1 MSLNMPQSPKPTA
14 YDPYL
19 ANANP
24 QMYAAINAGNPA
36 PEDVVVVNNIQKML
50 AIDLELKHNTD
61 LNKAKDRYAKL
72 DPAVQQGLQFL
83 NPGADYLEPKKN
95 FLGIFKEELVDTFKS
110 PFRAVMNVAEQAIN
124 LGQINYKMNRNA
136 YSAGANAPGGEM
148 DKLKAQF
155 EYFLKAKNWS
165 DAWDGHNQWD
175 SKVDEELKGK
185 HGDALSFLVKAQI
198 DGKKPG
204 DVIREWGGDNI
215 AGIMGAIYAMA
226 DYNSYLAYKAA
237 GQEKDHPMS
246 EDAKAYLKAKED
258 YYQHQRSFGR
268 DITNWANRNHPPKD
282 GGIWGNFLI
291 PMLLSAPTLGGG
303 GVYASKDGKRWL
315 VENPNPFSKTAYV
328 DPSGPLDAAW
338 SIATDPLT
346 WITGGSSKA
355 LTQSERL
362 AENFIAAGK
371 AGVATEVRVAD
382 LFANPSFYQ
391 AHDKMVASL
400 NGLREARLAKSP
412 EAGALYTAF
421 AINFPKYDNPLIID
435 HLLTTKVLD
444 DAGREVN
451 VTDMDTLQ
459 RFFERGEN
467 VNLIVS
473 GRVNNIGYYREN
485 HVMLERSVRLGT
497 DRVRAAWEKAF
508 NGIDSTAPNGVAT
521 ESSIAERAASIE
533 RVFGEKRLPGVL
545 DDPEVDATVK
555 ELTRHGKNLARGYA
569 RVMAIHPE
577 NVQIF
582 TNNDMVLKSLPA
594 FRDFARVITGD
605 KLIANMIAERFLSVD
620 PAERVDMLYTMFKI
634 YTDKIGLSATP
645 EGLKRQKTFLDGVF
659 GDGFGMGPLDE
670 IVTPAHLMKDDVLQ
684 IPNGP
689 SQMLHTTEGISM
701 PRFEELHQELYETMG
716 RGPLK
721 FIRAFSYEKSATITG
736 QLWTLAQLFP
746 KLGIRGAVD
755 EATVA
760 FFTAAPR
767 AIFDFTSGKGRA
779 VSNVTAAYSASEKS
793 IGMIKA
799 MLLGKR
805 NPARYVSARERELMQ
820 ADVRVDRSYTRSDG
834 TVVNRY
840 EYVSADEYFGAP
852 YEERLANKVIARFG
866 GKLTD
871 EEQAWLRTHLLN
883 NSHSMESLAQSSVGA
898 TFGNTM
904 VRGSMAEE
912 LYGKNA
918 FARFLDE
925 RALSQTGE
933 FRTIAMR
940 DLSESSI
947 TEAHYDSFWRYFGK
961 NAWSHGRNREVVDF
975 GSLFFKNGALRTFED
990 GEAYVDDVMYGIGFT
1005 KKSMSSKPVEL
1016 PDGYN
1021 FVKVEPNT
1029 GHGSYPGVDVVK
1041 DGKVIA
1047 TLTWDPT
1054 SDIVEGV
1061 FVATKERNRGIAKAL
1076 WAEAKK
1082 ANPALRHS
1090 EYRTPQGDMFAHSTG
1105 DFVPELK
1112 TMGDWTN
1119 AQYEAALE
1127 RAKIRPDSWMVED
1140 ARAVKA
1146 FVDRFSQT
1154 AQLRL
1159 LGKTDAEIAEGI
1171 IRKGRD
1177 ELYTIFHGSPD
1188 AFNENLYNMIKF
1200 KMDEAIEKMSKSS
1213 KKSVTDPVA
1222 RAKWEADLMSPS
1234 YHIRKTP
1241 FAEFEDVTRDFRFKG
1256 ETLKTELDFK
1266 ELGVAVEGQFA
1277 KFGRMAWEMMDRQ
1290 INDLYRADAFAVKL
1304 LEQRAK
1310 MKPDELQYVED
1321 LVKQGT
1327 TRSDAMLQA
1336 DVFFD
1341 NRATSNAVDELMK
1354 YADNPAVRT
1363 QIAWNMRVV
1372 GRFNRANEDYY
1383 RRMYRYL
1390 KDHPDKVIYRAGHL
1404 NQAMDASGAFYEDD
1418 DGNQYILI
1426 PNDGVFWRTIAPAFA
1441 AIMNPL
1447 TTVTEVGKG
1456 LISLAKGEQEK
1467 AIAHF
1472 EFFKQPQ
1479 WNQYTGKISML
1490 NPSYSDS
1497 AGVVSLQGPTMAAS
1511 VLGMRQLF
1519 NAVGQEKIGEELDNL
1534 LLGPVSDN
1542 TTWVRALLPSSITNQ
1557 WAILDP
1563 QHRSGVYA
1571 TSIMQAASFMQAHN
1585 LTRLNPE
1592 DYGNKEKL
1600 EQYYNRLGL
1609 TAHNVVAA
1617 KAGFNSWSGMPL
1629 GTTQPGISPEL
1640 RRAGVVS
1647 FTQEFSDIL
1656 RAVYEVNAEYGY
1668 QNADPIG
1675 VAVSAF
1681 VGSYPDRLIYT
1692 VSRDSKAAK
1701 TFINYTKE
1709 TKNWALDSKKMTTR
1723 YGDVAFVFAPQVGKY
1738 DPAVARFMQASGLIP
1753 DANNPFIDV
1762 EGAQTSPLYR
1772 YLKDVAAVRAR
1783 AEYFDLD
1790 RNLAKDLADPDN
1802 MLRNDPVYR
1811 QTMLDQTNAKKQQLL
1826 AGNPVLKYVL
1836 GTSEFATRE
1845 LLRDRFDSLN
1855 QLVSDPDF
1863 ISKNPKGDKGKLPE
1877 GARGVIQ
1884 LMTKQVNSMMV
1895 VLEDKDI
1902 RSSYEGQLAV
1912 EKVYEDGI
1920 KTLKKLSVGQP
1931 TASEAYQSVIFPFLQ
1946 DVYRIPTAGI
1956 TK

>member
-1 MSLNMPQSPKPTA
+1 MANQAFQPQTPNA

-36 PEDVVVVNNIQKML
+36 PEDLTVVNNIQKML
-50 AIDLELKHNTD
+50 AIDLELKHNPS
-61 LNKAKDRYAKL
+61 LNKAKDRYSNL
-72 DPAVQQGLQFL
+72 DPAIQQGLKFL
-83 NPGADYLEPKKN
+83 NPDADYLEPKKN
-95 FLGIFKEELVDTFKS
+95 FLGLFKEEMVNTFKS
-110 PFRAVMNVAEQAIN
+110 PFRTVMNVAEQAIN
-124 LGQINYKMNRNA
+124 LGQINYRMNRNA
-136 YSAGANAPGGEM
+136 YSVGANAPGSEM
-148 DKLKAQF
+148 DKLKAEF
-155 EYFLKAKNWS
+155 EYITKAKNWS
-165 DAWDGHNQWD
+165 DSWDGHNQWD
-175 SKVDEELKGK
+175 SKVDEDLKSK

-237 GQEKDHPMS
+237 GKEKDHPMS
-246 EDAKAYLKAKED
+246 DDAKAYLKAKED

-282 GGIWGNFLI
+282 GGIWGNLLI

-303 GVYASKDGKRWL
+303 GVYATKDGKKWM
-315 VENPNPFSKTAYV
+315 VENPNPFSKNPYV

-338 SIATDPLT
+338 SITTDPLT
-346 WITGGSSKA
+346 WLTGGSSKA
-355 LTQSERL
+355 LTQSEKL
-362 AENFIAAGK
+362 AEQFINAGK
-371 AGVATEVRVAD
+371 AGIANEVRVAD
-382 LFANPSFYQ
+382 LFANPSFYS

-400 NGLREARLAKSP
+400 NGLREARLNKSP

-421 AINFPKYDNPLIID
+421 AINFPKYDNPIIID

-451 VTDMDTLQ
+451 VTDMNTLQ

-467 VNLIVS
+467 VNWIVS
-473 GRVNNIGYYREN
+473 GRVNNVGYYREN
-485 HVMLERSVRLGT
+485 HVMLERDVRLGT
-497 DRVRAAWEKAF
+497 DKVRAAWEKTF

-521 ESSIAERAASIE
+521 EATIAERAASIE
-533 RVFGEKRLPGVL
+533 KTFGEKRVPGVL
-545 DDPEVDATVK
+545 GDPEVEATVK
-555 ELTRHGKNLARGYA
+555 ELTKHGKNLTRGYS

-605 KLIANMIAERFLSVD
+605 KLVANMIAERFLGVD
-620 PAERVDMLYTMFKI
+620 PAERMDMLYTMFKI

-645 EGLKRQKTFLDGVF
+645 EGLKRQKAFLDGVF

-701 PRFEELHQELYETMG
+701 PRFEQLHQDLYETMG

-736 QLWTLAQLFP
+736 QIWTLAQLFP
-746 KLGIRGAVD
+746 KLGIRGAAD

-760 FFTAAPR
+760 FFTATPK
-767 AIFDFTSGKGRA
+767 AIFEFTSGKGRA
-779 VSNVTAAYSASEKS
+779 VSNVTAAYAATEKN
-793 IGMIKA
+793 IGMVKA

-805 NPARYVSARERELMQ
+805 NPAKYVSAREREIMQ
-820 ADVRVDRSYTRSDG
+820 ADVKIDRSYTRSDG
-834 TVVNRY
+834 TVVNKY

-866 GKLTD
+866 GKLSD
-871 EEQAWLRTHLLN
+871 EEQAYLRTHLLN
-883 NSHSMESLAQSSVGA
+883 NSHAMESLAQSSVGA

-904 VRGSMAEE
+904 VRGSMAQE
-912 LYGKNA
+912 LYGKNE

-925 RALSQTGE
+925 KALSQTGE
-933 FRTIAMR
+933 FRTIAMK

-947 TEAHYDSFWRYFGK
+947 TEAHYDAFWRYFGK
-961 NAWSHGRNREVVDF
+961 NTWSHGKNREVVDF
-975 GSLFFKNGALRTFED
+975 GNLFIKHNALRTLED
-990 GEAYVDDVMYGIGFT
+990 GEAYVDDVMRGVGFE
-1005 KKSMSSKPVEL
+1005 KDEL
-1016 PDGYN
+1016 G
-1021 FVKVEPNT
+1021 KW
-1029 GHGSYPGVDVVK
+1029 VVGK
-1041 DGKVIA
+1041 DG
-1047 TLTWDPT
+1047 
-1054 SDIVEGV
+1054 
-1061 FVATKERNRGIAKAL
+1061 
-1076 WAEAKK
+1076 
-1082 ANPALRHS
+1082 
-1090 EYRTPQGDMFAHSTG
+1090 
-1105 DFVPELK
+1105 
-1112 TMGDWTN
+1112 
-1119 AQYEAALE
+1119 
-1127 RAKIRPDSWMVED
+1127 DS
-1140 ARAVKA
+1140 ARATDA
-1146 FVDRFSQT
+1146 FVTRFSQT

-1159 LGKTDAEIAEGI
+1159 LGKTDAEIAEGL

-1177 ELYTIFHGSPD
+1177 ELYTIFHGSPE
-1188 AFNENLYNMIKF
+1188 AFNENLYNMVKF
-1200 KMDEAIEKMSKSS
+1200 KMDEGFEKIMKSS
-1213 KKSVTDPVA
+1213 KKTITDPKA
-1222 RAKWEADLMSPS
+1222 RAKWEADNMSPS
-1234 YHIRKTP
+1234 YHVRKTP

-1304 LEQRAK
+1304 LEQRSK
-1310 MKPDELQYVED
+1310 MKPDQLQYVED

-1336 DVFFD
+1336 DIFFD
-1341 NRATSNAVDELMK
+1341 NRATSNAIDELMK
-1354 YADNPAVRT
+1354 YADNPNVRT
-1363 QIAWNMRVV
+1363 QVAWNMRVV

-1404 NQAMDASGAFYEDD
+1404 NQAMDASGAFYKDD
-1418 DGNQYILI
+1418 QGNQYILI

-1447 TTVTEVGKG
+1447 TTVTEIGKG
-1456 LISLAKGEQEK
+1456 LISLSKGEQE
-1467 AIAHF
+1467 AALAHF

-1519 NAVGQEKIGEELDNL
+1519 NAMGQEKVGEELDNL
-1534 LLGPVSDN
+1534 LLGPISDN
-1542 TTWVRALLPSSITNQ
+1542 TTWLRALIPSSITNQ
-1557 WAILDP
+1557 WALLDP
-1563 QHRSGVYA
+1563 EHRDGIYA

-1585 LTRLNPE
+1585 ETRLNPE

-1600 EQYYNRLGL
+1600 EAYYNRLGL
-1609 TAHNVVAA
+1609 AAHNVVAA
-1617 KAGFNSWSGMPL
+1617 KAGFNTWSGMPV
-1629 GTTQPGISPEL
+1629 GTTQPGINPLIRE
-1640 RRAGVVS
+1640 AGIVS

-1709 TKNWALDSKKMTTR
+1709 TKNWALDSKKMTGR
-1723 YGDVAFVFAPQVGKY
+1723 YGDVAFVFAPKVGKY

-1753 DANNPFIDV
+1753 DSNNPFIDI

-1772 YLKDVAAVRAR
+1772 YIKDVAAVRDR
-1783 AEYFDLD
+1783 SKYYDLD
-1790 RNLAKDLADPDN
+1790 RNLAKDLADPNN

-1811 QTMLDQTNAKKQQLL
+1811 QGMLDQTNAKKQELL

-1845 LLRDRFDSLN
+1845 LLRDRFNSLH
-1855 QLVSDPDF
+1855 QLVNDPDF

-1884 LMTKQVNSMMV
+1884 LMTKQVNTMMY
-1895 VLEDKDI
+1895 VLEDKDL
-1902 RSSYEGQLAV
+1902 RSQYEGQLTL

-1920 KTLKKLSVGQP
+1920 NTLKKLSVGQP
-1931 TASEAYQSVIFPFLQ
+1931 AASEAYQSVIFPFLQ

-1956 TK
+1956 TR

>member
-1 MSLNMPQSPKPTA
+1 MTPPQQ

-24 QMYAAINAGNPA
+24 QMYAAISAGNPA
-36 PEDVVVVNNIQKML
+36 PEDVNVVNNIQRML
-50 AIDLELKHNTD
+50 AIDLELKHDSN
-61 LNKAKDRYAKL
+61 LNKAKDRFSKL
-72 DPAVQQGLQFL
+72 DPAIKQGLQFL
-83 NPGADYLEPKKN
+83 NPEADYQEPKKN
-95 FLGIFKEELVDTFKS
+95 FLGVFKDELVNTFKS
-110 PFRAVMNVAEQAIN
+110 PFRTVMNVAEQAIN
-124 LGQINYKMNRNA
+124 LGQIQYRMQRNA
-136 YSAGANAPGGEM
+136 YSAGANAPGTET

-155 EYFLKAKNWS
+155 EYLTKAKNWS
-165 DAWDGHNQWD
+165 DSWDGHNQWD

-226 DYNSYLAYKAA
+226 DYNSYLSYKAA
-237 GQEKDHPMS
+237 GKEKDHPMS

-258 YYQHQRSFGR
+258 YFQHQRSFGR
-268 DITNWANRNHPPKD
+268 DITDWANRNHPPKD
-282 GGIWGNFLI
+282 GGIMSSLLV
-291 PMLLSAPTLGGG
+291 PMLLSLPTLGAG
-303 GVYASKDGKRWL
+303 GVGSNKAGTRWL
-315 VENPNPFSKTAYV
+315 VENPNPFSKTKYV

-338 SIATDPLT
+338 SITTDPLT

-355 LTQSERL
+355 LTQSGRL
-362 AENFIAAGK
+362 AEKFIAAGK
-371 AGVATEVRVAD
+371 AGVANEVRVAD
-382 LFANPSFYQ
+382 LFAVPEFYS
-391 AHDKMVASL
+391 AHEKMVASL
-400 NGLREARLAKSP
+400 NDLREARLAKSP
-412 EAGALYTAF
+412 EAGAIYTKF
-421 AINFPKYDNPLIID
+421 AIDFPKYDNPIIID
-435 HLLTTKVLD
+435 HLLETKVLD
-444 DAGREVN
+444 EASREVN
-451 VTDMDTLQ
+451 VTDMNTLQ

-467 VNLIVS
+467 VNWIVS
-473 GRVNNIGYYREN
+473 GRVHNVGYYREN
-485 HVMLERSVRLGT
+485 HVMLEREVRLGT
-497 DRVRAAWEKAF
+497 DRVRAAWEKTF

-521 ESSIAERAASIE
+521 EASIAERAASIE
-533 RVFGEKRLPGVL
+533 KVFGEKRLPGVL
-545 DDPEVDATVK
+545 GDPEVEATVK
-555 ELTRHGKNLARGYA
+555 ELTRHGKNLTRGYA
-569 RVMAIHPE
+569 KAMAIHPE

-582 TNNDMVLKSLPA
+582 TNSDMVLKSLPA
-594 FRDFARVITGD
+594 FRDFARVLTGD
-605 KLIANMIAERFLSVD
+605 KLVANMIAERFLAID
-620 PAERVDMLYTMFKI
+620 PAERMNMLYTMFKI

-659 GDGFGMGPLDE
+659 GDGFGLGPLDE

-689 SQMLHTTEGISM
+689 SQILHTTEGISM
-701 PRFEELHQELYETMG
+701 PRFEQLHQELYETMG

-736 QLWTLAQLFP
+736 QIWTLAQLFP

-755 EATVA
+755 EATIA

-779 VSNVTAAYSASEKS
+779 VSNITAAYTASEKS
-793 IGMIKA
+793 IGMVKA

-805 NPARYVSARERELMQ
+805 NPAKYVSAREREAMQ
-820 ADVRVDRSYTRSDG
+820 ADVRIDRSYTRKDG

-866 GKLTD
+866 GKLSD
-871 EEQAWLRTHLLN
+871 QEQAWLRTHLLN

-904 VRGSMAEE
+904 VRGSMAQE
-912 LYGKNA
+912 LYGKND
-918 FARFLDE
+918 FAKFLDE
-925 RALSQTGE
+925 KALTQTGE
-933 FRTIAMR
+933 FRTIAMK

-961 NAWSHGRNREVVDF
+961 NTWSHGRGRNVVDF
-975 GSLFFKNGALRTFED
+975 GGLFIKHNAMRTIED
-990 GEAYVDDVMYGIGFT
+990 GEAYVDDVMHGLGF
-1005 KKSMSSKPVEL
+1005 
-1016 PDGYN
+1016 D
-1021 FVKVEPNT
+1021 
-1029 GHGSYPGVDVVK
+1029 K
-1041 DGKVIA
+1041 DGLGK
-1047 TLTWDPT
+1047 
-1054 SDIVEGV
+1054 
-1061 FVATKERNRGIAKAL
+1061 
-1076 WAEAKK
+1076 WAVGKDK
-1082 ANPALRHS
+1082 
-1090 EYRTPQGDMFAHSTG
+1090 
-1105 DFVPELK
+1105 
-1112 TMGDWTN
+1112 
-1119 AQYEAALE
+1119 
-1127 RAKIRPDSWMVED
+1127 DS
-1140 ARAVKA
+1140 ARAADA
-1146 FVDRFSQT
+1146 FVTRFSQT
-1154 AQLRL
+1154 EQLRL

-1177 ELYTIFHGSPD
+1177 ELYTIFHGSAD

-1200 KMDEAIEKMSKSS
+1200 KLDEGFAKMMKGS
-1213 KKSVTDPVA
+1213 KKLSNDPAA
-1222 RAKWEADLMSPS
+1222 RAKWEADLMSPA
-1234 YHIRKTP
+1234 YHVRKTP

-1266 ELGVAVEGQFA
+1266 ELGIAAESQYK
-1277 KFGRMAWEMMDRQ
+1277 KFGRIAWEMMDRQ

-1304 LEQRAK
+1304 LEQRGK
-1310 MKPDELQYVED
+1310 MAADELQYVDD
-1321 LVKQGT
+1321 LIKQGVP
-1327 TRSDAMLQA
+1327 RSDAMLQA
-1336 DVFFD
+1336 DIFFD

-1354 YADNPAVRT
+1354 YADNPNVRS

-1390 KDHPDKVIYRAGHL
+1390 KDNPEKVIYRAGHL
-1404 NQAMDASGAFYEDD
+1404 NQAMDASGAFYKDD
-1418 DGNQYILI
+1418 QGNQYILL

-1447 TTVTEVGKG
+1447 TTVTEIGKG
-1456 LISLAKGEQEK
+1456 LISAAKGEREA

-1511 VLGMRQLF
+1511 VLGMRSLF
-1519 NAVGQEKIGEELDNL
+1519 NAMGQEKIGEELDNL
-1534 LLGPVSDN
+1534 LLGPISDN
-1542 TTWVRALLPSSITNQ
+1542 TTWVRALIPSSLTNE
-1557 WAILDP
+1557 WSILFP
-1563 QHRSGVYA
+1563 EHREGIYA
-1571 TSIMQAASFMQAHN
+1571 TSIMQAASFMQAHDE
-1585 LTRLNPE
+1585 TRLNPE

-1600 EQYYNRLGL
+1600 ETYYNRLGL
-1609 TAHNVVAA
+1609 AAHNVIAA
-1617 KAGFNSWSGMPL
+1617 KAGFNTWSGIPL

-1647 FTQEFSDIL
+1647 FSQEFSDIL

-1675 VAVSAF
+1675 IAVSAF

-1709 TKNWALDSKKMTTR
+1709 TKNWALDSKKMTGR

-1738 DPAVARFMQASGLIP
+1738 DPAVARFMQASGLVP
-1753 DANNPFIDV
+1753 DSNNPFIDI

-1772 YLKDVAAVRAR
+1772 YIKDVAAVRDR
-1783 AEYFDLD
+1783 AKYYDLD
-1790 RNLAKDLADPDN
+1790 RNLAKDFADPNN

-1811 QTMLDQTNAKKQQLL
+1811 QGMLDQTNAKKQELL

-1845 LLRDRFDSLN
+1845 LLRDRFNSLH
-1855 QLVSDPDF
+1855 QLVNDPAF

-1895 VLEDKDI
+1895 VLDDKDI
-1902 RSSYEGQLAV
+1902 RSSYEGQLAI
-1912 EKVYEDGI
+1912 ERVYEDGI
-1920 KTLKKLSVGQP
+1920 NTLRKLSVGQP
-1931 TASEAYQSVIFPFLQ
+1931 TASEAYQSVIFPYLQ
-1946 DVYRIPTAGI
+1946 DVYRIQTAGI

>member
-1 MSLNMPQSPKPTA
+1 MSLNMPQSPKPNL

-36 PEDVVVVNNIQKML
+36 PEDITVVNNIQKML
-50 AIDLELKHNTD
+50 ALDLELKHNTD
-61 LNKAKDRYAKL
+61 LNKAKDRYASL
-72 DPAVQQGLQFL
+72 DPSVQQGLQFL
-83 NPGADYLEPKKN
+83 NPEADYLKPKKD

-110 PFRAVMNVAEQAIN
+110 PFRAVMNVAQQAIN
-124 LGQINYKMNRNA
+124 LGQIQYKMQRNA
-136 YSAGANAPGGEM
+136 IAVAENAPGGDR
-148 DKLKAQF
+148 DKFKAVF
-155 EYFLKAKNWS
+155 EYVTKAKNWS
-165 DAWDGHNQWD
+165 DSWDGHNQWD

-215 AGIMGAIYAMA
+215 AGIMDAIYAMA

-237 GQEKDHPMS
+237 GKEKDNPMS
-246 EDAKAYLKAKED
+246 EGAKAYLKAKED
-258 YYQHQRSFGR
+258 YYQRQRSFGR

-282 GGIWGNFLI
+282 SGIMSSLVV
-291 PMLLSAPTLGGG
+291 PMLLSLPTLGAG
-303 GVYASKDGKRWL
+303 GVGSNKEGTKWL
-315 VENPNPFSKTAYV
+315 VENPNPFSKTKYV

-338 SIATDPLT
+338 SITTDPLT

-362 AENFIAAGK
+362 AEQFIAAGK
-371 AGVATEVRVAD
+371 AGIATEIRVAD
-382 LFANPSFYQ
+382 LFANPSFYS
-391 AHDKMVASL
+391 AHDQMVASL

-485 HVMLERSVRLGT
+485 HVMLERNVRLGT
-497 DRVRAAWEKAF
+497 DKVRAAWEKVF
-508 NGIDSTAPNGVAT
+508 NGIDSTAPNGVAS
-521 ESSIAERAASIE
+521 EASIAERAASIE
-533 RVFGEKRLPGVL
+533 KVFGEKRLPGVL
-545 DDPEVDATVK
+545 GDPEVEATVK
-555 ELTRHGKNLARGYA
+555 ELTRHGKNLTRGYA

-620 PAERVDMLYTMFKI
+620 PAERMDMLYTMFKI

-670 IVTPAHLMKDDVLQ
+670 IITPAHLMKDDVIQ
-684 IPNGP
+684 IPAGP
-689 SQMLHTTEGISM
+689 SQILHTTEGISM
-701 PRFEELHQELYETMG
+701 PRFEQLHQELYETMG

-793 IGMIKA
+793 LGMIKA

-834 TVVNRY
+834 TVVDRY

-904 VRGSMAEE
+904 VRGSMAQE
-912 LYGKNA
+912 LYGKNE

-961 NAWSHGRNREVVDF
+961 NTWSHGKNREVVDF
-975 GSLFFKNGALRTFED
+975 GNLFIRHNALRTFQD
-990 GEAYVDDVMYGIGFT
+990 GEAYVDDVMRGVGFE
-1005 KKSMSSKPVEL
+1005 KDEL
-1016 PDGYN
+1016 G
-1021 FVKVEPNT
+1021 KW
-1029 GHGSYPGVDVVK
+1029 VVGK
-1041 DGKVIA
+1041 DGESKRA
-1047 TLTWDPT
+1047 TD
-1054 SDIVEGV
+1054 
-1061 FVATKERNRGIAKAL
+1061 
-1076 WAEAKK
+1076 
-1082 ANPALRHS
+1082 
-1090 EYRTPQGDMFAHSTG
+1090 
-1105 DFVPELK
+1105 
-1112 TMGDWTN
+1112 
-1119 AQYEAALE
+1119 
-1127 RAKIRPDSWMVED
+1127 
-1140 ARAVKA
+1140 A
-1146 FVDRFSQT
+1146 FVTRFSQT

-1159 LGKTDAEIAEGI
+1159 LGKTDAEIAEGLV
-1171 IRKGRD
+1171 RKGRD
-1177 ELYTIFHGSPD
+1177 ELYTIFHGSPE

-1200 KMDEAIEKMSKSS
+1200 KMDEGFEKIIKAS
-1213 KKSVTDPVA
+1213 KKSISDPKA
-1222 RAKWEADLMSPS
+1222 RAKWEADNMSPS
-1234 YHIRKTP
+1234 YHVRKTP

-1266 ELGVAVEGQFA
+1266 ELGVAVESQFA

-1310 MKPDELQYVED
+1310 MKADELQYVED

-1336 DVFFD
+1336 DIFFD

-1354 YADNPAVRT
+1354 YADNPAVRS

-1447 TTVTEVGKG
+1447 TTVTEIGKG

-1534 LLGPVSDN
+1534 LLGPISDN

-1557 WAILDP
+1557 WAILNP
-1563 QHRSGVYA
+1563 EQRSGVYA

-1585 LTRLNPE
+1585 ETRLNPE

-1609 TAHNVVAA
+1609 AAHNVVAA

-1629 GTTQPGISPEL
+1629 GTTQPGINPLL
-1640 RRAGVVS
+1640 REAGVVS
-1647 FTQEFSDIL
+1647 FSQEFSDIL

-1692 VSRDSKAAK
+1692 VSRDSKSAK

-1709 TKNWALDSKKMTTR
+1709 TKNWALDSKKMTSR
-1723 YGDVAFVFAPQVGKY
+1723 YGDVAFVFAPKVGKY

-1753 DANNPFIDV
+1753 DANNPFVDV

-1772 YLKDVAAVRAR
+1772 YLKDVAAVRDR
-1783 AEYFDLD
+1783 AKYFDLD
-1790 RNLAKDLADPDN
+1790 RNLAKDLADPNN

-1811 QTMLDQTNAKKQQLL
+1811 QGMLDQTNAKKQELL

-1845 LLRDRFDSLN
+1845 LLRDRFNSLH
-1855 QLVSDPDF
+1855 QLVNDPTF
-1863 ISKNPKGDKGKLPE
+1863 ISKDPKGDKGKLPE

-1884 LMTKQVNSMMV
+1884 LMTKQVNSMML
-1895 VLEDKDI
+1895 VLEDKNI

-1920 KTLKKLSVGQP
+1920 NTLKKLSVGQP

>member
-1 MSLNMPQSPKPTA
+1 MSLNMPQPSTPNA

-24 QMYAAINAGNPA
+24 QMYAAISAGNPA
-36 PEDVVVVNNIQKML
+36 PEDVTVVNNIQKML
-50 AIDLELKHNTD
+50 AIDLELKHNPS
-61 LNKAKDRYAKL
+61 LRKARDKYSKL
-72 DPAVQQGLQFL
+72 DPKIQQGLQFL
-83 NPGADYLEPKKN
+83 NPEADYQKQMSLLSIPKEA
-95 FLGIFKEELVDTFKS
+95 FIETFKS
-110 PFRAVMNVAEQAIN
+110 PFRTVMNIAQQAIN
-124 LGQINYKMNRNA
+124 LGQIQYKMQRNA
-136 YSAGANAPGGEM
+136 IAVADNAPGGEM
-148 DKLKAQF
+148 DKLKAVF
-155 EYFLKAKNWS
+155 EYVTKAKNWS
-165 DAWDGHNQWD
+165 DSWDGHNQWD

-215 AGIMGAIYAMA
+215 PAIMGAIYAMA
-226 DYNSYLAYKAA
+226 DYNAYLQYKAA
-237 GQEKDHPMS
+237 GKEKEYPMS

-258 YYQHQRSFGR
+258 YYQNQRSFGR

-291 PMLLSAPTLGGG
+291 PMLLAAPTLGAG
-303 GVYASKDGKRWL
+303 GVYASKDGKRWM
-315 VENPNPFSKTAYV
+315 VENPNPFSKNAYV

-338 SIATDPLT
+338 SITTDPLT
-346 WITGGSSKA
+346 WLTGGSSKG
-355 LTQSERL
+355 LTQSAKL
-362 AENFIAAGK
+362 AEQFIAAGK
-371 AGVATEVRVAD
+371 AGVANEVRVAD
-382 LFANPSFYQ
+382 LFAVPEFYS

-421 AINFPKYDNPLIID
+421 AINFPKYDNPIIID

-451 VTDMDTLQ
+451 VTDMNTLQ

-467 VNLIVS
+467 VNWIVS
-473 GRVNNIGYYREN
+473 GRTHNVGYYREN
-485 HVMLERSVRLGT
+485 HVMLERDVRLGT
-497 DRVRAAWEKAF
+497 DKVRAAWEKTF

-521 ESSIAERAASIE
+521 EATIAERAASIE
-533 RVFGEKRLPGVL
+533 KAFGEKRLPGVL
-545 DDPEVDATVK
+545 GDPEVEATVK
-555 ELTRHGKNLARGYA
+555 ELTKFGKNLTRGYA

-605 KLIANMIAERFLSVD
+605 KLIANMIAERFLAVD
-620 PAERVDMLYTMFKI
+620 PAERVDMLYSMFKI

-670 IVTPAHLMKDDVLQ
+670 IVTPAHLAKDDVLQ

-689 SQMLHTTEGISM
+689 SQILHTTEGISM
-701 PRFEELHQELYETMG
+701 PRFEDLHQALYETMG

-767 AIFDFTSGKGRA
+767 AIFYFASGKGRA

-793 IGMIKA
+793 IGMVKA

-820 ADVRVDRSYTRSDG
+820 ADVRIDRSYTRSDG
-834 TVVNRY
+834 TVVDRY

-871 EEQAWLRTHLLN
+871 EEQAWLKTHLLN

-912 LYGKNA
+912 LYGKND

-925 RALSQTGE
+925 KALSQTGE
-933 FRTIAMR
+933 FRTIAMK

-961 NAWSHGRNREVVDF
+961 NTWSHGKNREVIDF
-975 GSLFFKNGALRTFED
+975 GSLFIRNNALRTLED
-990 GEAYVDDVMYGIGFT
+990 GEAYVDDVMRGIGFE
-1005 KKSMSSKPVEL
+1005 KDEAGKW
-1016 PDGYN
+1016 
-1021 FVKVEPNT
+1021 
-1029 GHGSYPGVDVVK
+1029 VVGK
-1041 DGKVIA
+1041 DGESKRA
-1047 TLTWDPT
+1047 TD
-1054 SDIVEGV
+1054 
-1061 FVATKERNRGIAKAL
+1061 
-1076 WAEAKK
+1076 
-1082 ANPALRHS
+1082 
-1090 EYRTPQGDMFAHSTG
+1090 
-1105 DFVPELK
+1105 
-1112 TMGDWTN
+1112 
-1119 AQYEAALE
+1119 
-1127 RAKIRPDSWMVED
+1127 
-1140 ARAVKA
+1140 A
-1146 FVDRFSQT
+1146 FVTRFSQT

-1159 LGKTDAEIAEGI
+1159 IGKTDAEIAEGLV
-1171 IRKGRD
+1171 RKGRD
-1177 ELYTIFHGSPD
+1177 ELYTIFHGSPE

-1200 KMDEAIEKMSKSS
+1200 KMDEGFEKIIKAS
-1213 KKSVTDPVA
+1213 KKSISDPKA
-1222 RAKWEADLMSPS
+1222 RAKWEADNMSPS
-1234 YHIRKTP
+1234 YHVRKTP

-1266 ELGVAVEGQFA
+1266 ELGVKTESQYA

-1304 LEQRAK
+1304 LEQRSK
-1310 MKPDELQYVED
+1310 MKADQLQYVED

-1336 DVFFD
+1336 DIFFD

-1354 YADNPAVRT
+1354 YADNPNVRT

-1390 KDHPDKVIYRAGHL
+1390 KDNPDKVIYRAGHL

-1418 DGNQYILI
+1418 DGNQYILL

-1456 LISLAKGEQEK
+1456 LISLSKGEKEK

-1534 LLGPVSDN
+1534 LLGPISDN

-1563 QHRSGVYA
+1563 QHRSGIYA

-1585 LTRLNPE
+1585 ETRLNPE

-1629 GTTQPGISPEL
+1629 GTTQPGVNPLL
-1640 RRAGVVS
+1640 RQAGVVS

-1709 TKNWALDSKKMTTR
+1709 TKNWALNSKKMTTR
-1723 YGDVAFVFAPQVGKY
+1723 YGDVAFVFAPKIGKY

-1753 DANNPFIDV
+1753 DANNPFVDI

-1772 YLKDVAAVRAR
+1772 YLKDVAAVRDR
-1783 AEYFDLD
+1783 AKYFDLD
-1790 RNLAKDLADPDN
+1790 RNLAKDFADPNN

-1811 QTMLDQTNAKKQQLL
+1811 QGMLDQTNAKKQELL

-1845 LLRDRFDSLN
+1845 LLRDRFNSLH
-1855 QLVSDPDF
+1855 QLVNDPAF
-1863 ISKNPKGDKGKLPE
+1863 ISKDPKGDKGKLPE

-1920 KTLKKLSVGQP
+1920 NTLKKLSVGQP
-1931 TASEAYQSVIFPFLQ
+1931 TASEAYQSVIFPYLQ
-1946 DVYRIPTAGI
+1946 DVYRIQTAGI

>member
-1 MSLNMPQSPKPTA
+1 MTPPQN

-36 PEDVVVVNNIQKML
+36 PEDVNVVNNIQKML

-61 LNKAKDRYAKL
+61 LNKAKDRYSKL
-72 DPAVQQGLQFL
+72 DPAVQQGLKFL
-83 NPGADYLEPKKN
+83 NPEADYLEPKKN
-95 FLGIFKEELVDTFKS
+95 FIGLFKEEMVNTFKS

-124 LGQINYKMNRNA
+124 LGQINYKMQRNA
-136 YSAGANAPGGEM
+136 YSAGVYAADKNGEIAG
-148 DKLKAQF
+148 LKAQF
-155 EYFLKAKNWS
+155 EYLTKAKNWS
-165 DAWDGHNQWD
+165 DSWDGHNQWD
-175 SKVDEELKGK
+175 ERVDTELKGK
-185 HGDALSFLVKAQI
+185 HGDALSFLVKSQI

-237 GQEKDHPMS
+237 GKEKDHPMS

-268 DITNWANRNHPPKD
+268 DITDWANRNHPPKD
-282 GGIWGNFLI
+282 GGIWGNFLV
-291 PMLLSAPTLGGG
+291 PMLLAAPTLGGG
-303 GVYASKDGKRWL
+303 GVYASKDGKRWM

-328 DPSGPLDAAW
+328 DPSGPLDGAW
-338 SIATDPLT
+338 SITTDPLT
-346 WITGGSSKA
+346 WLTGGSSKA

-362 AENFIAAGK
+362 AEKFVAAGK
-371 AGVATEVRVAD
+371 AGIANDVRVAD
-382 LFANPSFYQ
+382 LFAVPEFYS
-391 AHDKMVASL
+391 AHEKMVGQL
-400 NGLREARLAKSP
+400 NLLRDARAAKSP
-412 EAGALYTAF
+412 EAGAIKTAF
-421 AINFPKYDNPLIID
+421 EMQFPKYDNPLIID
-435 HLLTTKVLD
+435 HLLNTKVLNG
-444 DAGREVN
+444 AEESVN

-459 RFFERGEN
+459 RFFNRGEY
-467 VNLIVS
+467 VNAIVS

-485 HVMLERSVRLGT
+485 HVMLERNVRLGT
-497 DRVRAAWEKAF
+497 DKVRAAFEKVF

-521 ESSIAERAASIE
+521 EATIAERAASIE
-533 RVFGEKRLPGVL
+533 KAFGEKRLPGVL
-545 DDPEVDATVK
+545 GDPEVAATVK
-555 ELTRHGKNLARGYA
+555 ELTKHGKNLTRAYA
-569 RVMAIHPE
+569 KAMAIHPE

-594 FRDFARVITGD
+594 LRDFARVIVGD
-605 KLIANMIAERFLSVD
+605 KLVANMIAERFLAVD

-689 SQMLHTTEGISM
+689 SQILHTTEGISM
-701 PRFEELHQELYETMG
+701 PRFEQLHQDLYETMG

-721 FIRAFSYEKSATITG
+721 FVRAFSYEKSATITG

-760 FFTAAPR
+760 VFTAAPM
-767 AIFDFTSGKGRA
+767 AIYSFLSGKGRA
-779 VSNVTAAYSASEKS
+779 VSNTTAAFAGTEKN
-793 IGMIKA
+793 IGMVKA
-799 MLLGKR
+799 MLLGQR
-805 NPARYVSARERELMQ
+805 NPAKYVSAREREAMR
-820 ADVRVDRSYTRSDG
+820 ADVKVDRSYTRSDG
-834 TVVNRY
+834 TVVDRY

-852 YEERLANKVIARFG
+852 YDERLANKVIARFG
-866 GKLTD
+866 GKLD
-871 EEQAWLRTHLLN
+871 EQEKLWLKTHLLN
-883 NSHSMESLAQSSVGA
+883 NSHSMESLSQSAVGA
-898 TFGNTM
+898 SFGNTM
-904 VRGSMAEE
+904 VRGSMAQDI
-912 LYGKNA
+912 YGKNE
-918 FARFLDE
+918 FAKFLDE
-925 RALSQTGE
+925 KALTQTGE
-933 FRTIAMR
+933 FRTIAMK
-940 DLSESSI
+940 DLLESSI

-961 NAWSHGRNREVVDF
+961 NAWSHGKNREVIDF
-975 GSLFFKNGALRTFED
+975 GSLFVKHNAMRTLED
-990 GEAYVDDVMYGIGFT
+990 GEGYVDDVMRGIGFE
-1005 KKSMSSKPVEL
+1005 KNEAGKW
-1016 PDGYN
+1016 
-1021 FVKVEPNT
+1021 
-1029 GHGSYPGVDVVK
+1029 VV
-1041 DGKVIA
+1041 GKEGDSIRA
-1047 TLTWDPT
+1047 ADAFITRFGQT
-1054 SDIVEGV
+1054 S
-1061 FVATKERNRGIAKAL
+1061 
-1076 WAEAKK
+1076 
-1082 ANPALRHS
+1082 
-1090 EYRTPQGDMFAHSTG
+1090 
-1105 DFVPELK
+1105 
-1112 TMGDWTN
+1112 
-1119 AQYEAALE
+1119 
-1127 RAKIRPDSWMVED
+1127 
-1140 ARAVKA
+1140 
-1146 FVDRFSQT
+1146 
-1154 AQLRL
+1154 QLRL
-1159 LGKTDAEIAEGI
+1159 TGKADADIAEGI
-1171 IRKGRD
+1171 IRKQRD
-1177 ELYTIFHGSPD
+1177 ELYTLFHGDSE
-1188 AFNENLYNMIKF
+1188 AFNENLLNMIKF
-1200 KMDEAIEKMSKSS
+1200 KVDEGIAKVMGRSS
-1213 KKSVTDPVA
+1213 KISGNPKA
-1222 RAKWEADLMSPS
+1222 RAKWEADNMNPS

-1241 FAEFEDVTRDFRFKG
+1241 FAEFEDVTRGYRFKG

-1266 ELGVAVEGQFA
+1266 ELGIKAESQYA

-1304 LEQRAK
+1304 LEQRSK
-1310 MKPDELQYVED
+1310 MKADELQHVED
-1321 LVKQGT
+1321 LVAQGT

-1336 DVFFD
+1336 DILFD
-1341 NRATSNAVDELMK
+1341 NKATSNAVDELMK
-1354 YADNPAVRT
+1354 YADNPNVRS

-1390 KDHPDKVIYRAGHL
+1390 KDHPDKVIYRAGHM

-1418 DGNQYILI
+1418 QGNQYILI

-1447 TTVTEVGKG
+1447 TTVTEIGKG
-1456 LISLAKGEQEK
+1456 LVSLAKGEQEA

-1519 NAVGQEKIGEELDNL
+1519 NAVGQEKVGEELDNL
-1534 LLGPVSDN
+1534 LLGPISDN
-1542 TTWVRALLPSSITNQ
+1542 TTLLRALIPSSITNQ
-1557 WAILDP
+1557 WSILFP
-1563 QHRSGVYA
+1563 EHREGIYA

-1585 LTRLNPE
+1585 ETRLNPE

-1609 TAHNVVAA
+1609 TAHNVIAA
-1617 KAGFNSWSGMPL
+1617 KAGFNTWSGLPV
-1629 GTTQPGISPEL
+1629 GTTQPGINPLL
-1640 RRAGVVS
+1640 REAGIIS
-1647 FTQEFSDIL
+1647 FSQEFSDIL
-1656 RAVYEVNAEYGY
+1656 RAVYEVNSEYGY

-1675 VAVSAF
+1675 IAVSAF
-1681 VGSYPDRLIYT
+1681 TGSYPDRLIYT
-1692 VSRDSKAAK
+1692 VSRDSKAAQ
-1701 TFINYTKE
+1701 TYINYTKE

-1723 YGDVAFVFAPQVGKY
+1723 YGDVAFVFAPKVGKY

-1753 DANNPFIDV
+1753 DSNNPFIDI

-1790 RNLAKDLADPDN
+1790 RNLAKDLADPNN
-1802 MLRNDPVYR
+1802 MLRNEPVYR
-1811 QTMLDQTNAKKQQLL
+1811 QTMLDQTNDKKQQLL

-1836 GTSEFATRE
+1836 GTSEFKTRE
-1845 LLRDRFDSLN
+1845 LLRERFDSLH
-1855 QLVSDPDF
+1855 QLVNDPDF

-1884 LMTKQVNSMMV
+1884 LMTKQVNNMMV
-1895 VLEDKDI
+1895 VLDDKDI
-1902 RSSYEGQLAV
+1902 RSQYEGQLTV
-1912 EKVYEDGI
+1912 ERVYEDGI
-1920 KTLKKLSVGQP
+1920 KTLRKLSVGQP
-1931 TASEAYQSVIFPFLQ
+1931 AATEAYQSVIFPFLQ
-1946 DVYRIPTAGI
+1946 DVYRIQTAGI
-1956 TK
+1956 TR

>member
-1 MSLNMPQSPKPTA
+1 MSLNLPQPSTPNA

-24 QMYAAINAGNPA
+24 QMYAAMNAGNPA
-36 PEDVVVVNNIQKML
+36 PEDVTVINNIQKML
-50 AIDLELKHNTD
+50 AIDLELKHDNN
-61 LNKAKDRYAKL
+61 LNKAKDRYSRL
-72 DPAVQQGLQFL
+72 DPQVQQGLQFL
-83 NPGADYLEPKKN
+83 NPDADYLKPKKD
-95 FLGIFKEELVDTFKS
+95 FLGIFKEELVGTFKS

-124 LGQINYKMNRNA
+124 LGQIQYRMNRNA
-136 YSAGANAPGGEM
+136 YSVGANTAAVSGEVAG
-148 DKLKAQF
+148 LKAQF

-165 DAWDGHNQWD
+165 DSWDGHNQWD
-175 SKVDEELKGK
+175 SKVDEDLKAK

-237 GQEKDHPMS
+237 GKEKDNPMS

-282 GGIWGNFLI
+282 GGIWGNLLI
-291 PMLLSAPTLGGG
+291 PMLLAAPTLGAG
-303 GVYASKDGKRWL
+303 GVYASKDGKKWM
-315 VENPNPFSKTAYV
+315 VENPNPFSKNPYV

-338 SIATDPLT
+338 SITTDPLT
-346 WITGGSSKA
+346 WLTGGSTRA
-355 LTQSERL
+355 LTQSGKL
-362 AENFIAAGK
+362 AEQFIAAGK
-371 AGVATEVRVAD
+371 AGVANEVRVAD
-382 LFANPSFYQ
+382 LFSNPSFYS

-421 AINFPKYDNPLIID
+421 AINFPKYDNPIIID
-435 HLLTTKVLD
+435 HLLSTKVLD

-451 VTDMDTLQ
+451 VTDMTTLQ

-467 VNLIVS
+467 VNWIVS
-473 GRVNNIGYYREN
+473 GRTHNVGYYREN
-485 HVMLERSVRLGT
+485 HVMLERDVRLGT
-497 DRVRAAWEKAF
+497 DKVRAAWEKTF

-521 ESSIAERAASIE
+521 EATIAERAASIE
-533 RVFGEKRLPGVL
+533 KAFGEKRLPGVL
-545 DDPEVDATVK
+545 GDPEVEATVR
-555 ELTRHGKNLARGYA
+555 ELTKFGKNLTRGYA
-569 RVMAIHPE
+569 KVMAIHPE

-605 KLIANMIAERFLSVD
+605 KLIANMIAERFLAVD
-620 PAERVDMLYTMFKI
+620 PAERMDMLYSMFKI

-645 EGLKRQKTFLDGVF
+645 EGLTRQKTFLDGVF

-670 IVTPAHLMKDDVLQ
+670 IVTPAHLAKDDVLQ

-689 SQMLHTTEGISM
+689 SQILHTTEGISM
-701 PRFEELHQELYETMG
+701 PRFEDLHQALYETMG

-760 FFTAAPR
+760 VFVGAPM
-767 AIFDFTSGKGRA
+767 AIYSFLSGKGRA
-779 VSNVTAAYSASEKS
+779 VSNTTAAFAGSEKN
-793 IGMIKA
+793 IGMVKA
-799 MLLGKR
+799 MLLGQR
-805 NPARYVSARERELMQ
+805 NPAKYVSAREREAMR
-820 ADVRVDRSYTRSDG
+820 ADVKVDRSYTRSDG
-834 TVVNRY
+834 TVVDRY

-852 YEERLANKVIARFG
+852 YDERLANKVIARFG
-866 GKLTD
+866 GKLD
-871 EEQAWLRTHLLN
+871 EQEKLWLKTHLLN
-883 NSHSMESLAQSSVGA
+883 NSHSMESLSQSAVGA
-898 TFGNTM
+898 SFGNTM
-904 VRGSMAEE
+904 VRGSMAQDI
-912 LYGKNA
+912 YGKND
-918 FARFLDE
+918 FAKFLDE
-925 RALSQTGE
+925 KALTQTGE
-933 FRTIAMR
+933 FRTIAMK

-961 NAWSHGRNREVVDF
+961 NAWSHGKNREVIDF
-975 GSLFFKNGALRTFED
+975 GSLFVKHNAMRTLED
-990 GEAYVDDVMYGIGFT
+990 GEAYVDDVMRGIGFE
-1005 KKSMSSKPVEL
+1005 KNEVGKW
-1016 PDGYN
+1016 
-1021 FVKVEPNT
+1021 
-1029 GHGSYPGVDVVK
+1029 VV
-1041 DGKVIA
+1041 GK
-1047 TLTWDPT
+1047 
-1054 SDIVEGV
+1054 EGDSI
-1061 FVATKERNRGIAKAL
+1061 R
-1076 WAEAKK
+1076 
-1082 ANPALRHS
+1082 
-1090 EYRTPQGDMFAHSTG
+1090 
-1105 DFVPELK
+1105 
-1112 TMGDWTN
+1112 
-1119 AQYEAALE
+1119 AA
-1127 RAKIRPDSWMVED
+1127 D
-1140 ARAVKA
+1140 A
-1146 FVDRFSQT
+1146 FITRFGQT

-1159 LGKTDAEIAEGI
+1159 VGKTDADIAEGI
-1171 IRKGRD
+1171 IRKQRD
-1177 ELYTIFHGSPD
+1177 ELYTLFHGSPE
-1188 AFNENLYNMIKF
+1188 AFNENLLNMIKF
-1200 KMDEAIEKMSKSS
+1200 KVDEGVAKVMGRSS
-1213 KKSVTDPVA
+1213 KISGNPKA
-1222 RAKWEADLMSPS
+1222 RAKWEADNMNPS

-1241 FAEFEDVTRDFRFKG
+1241 FAEFEDVTRGFRFKG

-1266 ELGVAVEGQFA
+1266 ELGVKTESQYA

-1304 LEQRAK
+1304 LEQRRK
-1310 MKPDELQYVED
+1310 MKADELQYVED

-1327 TRSDAMLQA
+1327 TRTDAMLQA
-1336 DVFFD
+1336 DIFFD

-1354 YADNPAVRT
+1354 YADNPNVRT

-1390 KDHPDKVIYRAGHL
+1390 KDHPDKVIYRAGHM
-1404 NQAMDASGAFYEDD
+1404 NQAMDASGAFYQDD

-1447 TTVTEVGKG
+1447 TTATEIGKG
-1456 LISLAKGEQEK
+1456 LISAVKGEREK

-1479 WNQYTGKISML
+1479 WNQFTGKISML

-1497 AGVVSLQGPTMAAS
+1497 AGVVSLQGPTMAVG
-1511 VLGMRQLF
+1511 VLGMRQIF

-1534 LLGPVSDN
+1534 LLGPISDN

-1563 QHRSGVYA
+1563 EHRSGIYA

-1585 LTRLNPE
+1585 ETRLNPE

-1600 EQYYNRLGL
+1600 ETYYNRLGL
-1609 TAHNVVAA
+1609 TAHNVIAA
-1617 KAGFNSWSGMPL
+1617 KAGFNTWSGMPL

-1640 RRAGVVS
+1640 RKAGIVS

-1656 RAVYEVNAEYGY
+1656 RAVYEINAEYGY

-1692 VSRDSKAAK
+1692 VSRDSKAAR

-1709 TKNWALDSKKMTTR
+1709 TKNWALTSKKMTTR
-1723 YGDVAFVFAPQVGKY
+1723 YGDVAFVFAPKVGKY
-1738 DPAVARFMQASGLIP
+1738 DPAVARFMQASGLVP
-1753 DANNPFIDV
+1753 DANNPFIDI

-1772 YLKDVAAVRAR
+1772 YLKDVAAVRDR
-1783 AEYFDLD
+1783 AKYFDLD
-1790 RNLAKDLADPDN
+1790 RNLAKDFADPNN

-1811 QTMLDQTNAKKQQLL
+1811 QGMLDQTNAKKQELL

-1845 LLRDRFDSLN
+1845 LLRSRFDALH
-1855 QLVSDPDF
+1855 QLVNDPDF
-1863 ISKNPKGDKGKLPE
+1863 ISKDPKGDKGKLPE

-1895 VLEDKDI
+1895 VLDDRDI

-1946 DVYRIPTAGI
+1946 DVYRIQTAGI

>member
-1 MSLNMPQSPKPTA
+1 MSLNMPQSPKPNA

-36 PEDVVVVNNIQKML
+36 PEDITVVNNIQKML
-50 AIDLELKHNTD
+50 ALDLELKHNPS
-61 LNKAKDRYAKL
+61 LRKARDRYSKL
-72 DPAVQQGLQFL
+72 DPQIQQGLQFL
-83 NPGADYLEPKKN
+83 NPEADYQKQMSLLSIPKEA
-95 FLGIFKEELVDTFKS
+95 FVETFKS
-110 PFRAVMNVAEQAIN
+110 PFRTVMNIAQQAIN
-124 LGQINYKMNRNA
+124 LGQIQYKMQRNA
-136 YSAGANAPGGEM
+136 IAVADSAPGGER
-148 DKLKAQF
+148 DKAKAVF
-155 EYFLKAKNWS
+155 EYITKAKNWS
-165 DAWDGHNQWD
+165 DSWDGHNQWD

-237 GQEKDHPMS
+237 GKEKDHPMS

-258 YYQHQRSFGR
+258 YYQRQRSFGR
-268 DITNWANRNHPPKD
+268 DISNWANRNHPPKD
-282 GGIWGNFLI
+282 GGIMSSLVV
-291 PMLLSAPTLGGG
+291 PMLLALPTLGVGQVG
-303 GVYASKDGKRWL
+303 SNKAGTKWL
-315 VENPNPFSKTAYV
+315 VENPNPFSRNAYV

-338 SIATDPLT
+338 SITTDPLT
-346 WITGGSSKA
+346 WLTGGSSKG
-355 LTQSERL
+355 LTQSAKL
-362 AENFIAAGK
+362 AEQFIAAGK
-371 AGVATEVRVAD
+371 AGVANEVRVAD
-382 LFANPSFYQ
+382 LFAVPEFYS

-421 AINFPKYDNPLIID
+421 AINFPKYDNPIIID
-435 HLLTTKVLD
+435 HLLSTKVLD

-451 VTDMDTLQ
+451 VTDMNTLQ

-467 VNLIVS
+467 VNWIVS
-473 GRVNNIGYYREN
+473 GRVHNVGYYREN
-485 HVMLERSVRLGT
+485 HVMLERDVRLGT
-497 DRVRAAWEKAF
+497 DRVRAAWEKTF

-521 ESSIAERAASIE
+521 EATIAERAASIE
-533 RVFGEKRLPGVL
+533 KAFGEKRLPGVL
-545 DDPEVDATVK
+545 GDPEVEATVK
-555 ELTRHGKNLARGYA
+555 ELTKFGKNLTRGYA

-605 KLIANMIAERFLSVD
+605 KLIANMIAERFLAVD
-620 PAERVDMLYTMFKI
+620 PAERVDMLYSMFKI

-670 IVTPAHLMKDDVLQ
+670 IVTPAHLAKDDVLQ

-689 SQMLHTTEGISM
+689 SQILHTTEGISM
-701 PRFEELHQELYETMG
+701 PRFEDLHQALYETMG

-767 AIFDFTSGKGRA
+767 AIFYFASGKGRA

-793 IGMIKA
+793 IGMVKA

-834 TVVNRY
+834 TVVDRY

-912 LYGKNA
+912 LYGKND

-933 FRTIAMR
+933 FRTIAMK

-961 NAWSHGRNREVVDF
+961 NTWSHGKNREVIDF
-975 GSLFFKNGALRTFED
+975 GSLFIRNNALRTLED
-990 GEAYVDDVMYGIGFT
+990 GEAYVDDVMRGIGFE
-1005 KKSMSSKPVEL
+1005 KDEAGKW
-1016 PDGYN
+1016 
-1021 FVKVEPNT
+1021 
-1029 GHGSYPGVDVVK
+1029 VVGK
-1041 DGKVIA
+1041 DGESKRA
-1047 TLTWDPT
+1047 TD
-1054 SDIVEGV
+1054 
-1061 FVATKERNRGIAKAL
+1061 
-1076 WAEAKK
+1076 
-1082 ANPALRHS
+1082 
-1090 EYRTPQGDMFAHSTG
+1090 
-1105 DFVPELK
+1105 
-1112 TMGDWTN
+1112 
-1119 AQYEAALE
+1119 
-1127 RAKIRPDSWMVED
+1127 
-1140 ARAVKA
+1140 A
-1146 FVDRFSQT
+1146 FVTRFSQT
-1154 AQLRL
+1154 TQLRL
-1159 LGKTDAEIAEGI
+1159 IGKTDAEIAEGL

-1177 ELYTIFHGSPD
+1177 ELYTIFHGSPE

-1200 KMDEAIEKMSKSS
+1200 KMDEGFEKIIKAS
-1213 KKSVTDPVA
+1213 KKSISDPKA
-1222 RAKWEADLMSPS
+1222 RAKWEADNMSPS
-1234 YHIRKTP
+1234 YHVRKTP

-1304 LEQRAK
+1304 LEQRGK
-1310 MKPDELQYVED
+1310 MKADELQYVED
-1321 LVKQGT
+1321 LMKQGVP
-1327 TRSDAMLQA
+1327 RSDAMLQA
-1336 DVFFD
+1336 DIFFD

-1354 YADNPAVRT
+1354 YADNPNVRT

-1390 KDHPDKVIYRAGHL
+1390 KDNPDKVVYRAGHL

-1456 LISLAKGEQEK
+1456 LISLAKGEK
-1467 AIAHF
+1467 DAAIAHF

-1534 LLGPVSDN
+1534 LLGPISDN

-1563 QHRSGVYA
+1563 QHRSGIYA

-1585 LTRLNPE
+1585 ETRLNPE

-1600 EQYYNRLGL
+1600 EAYYNRLGL
-1609 TAHNVVAA
+1609 AAHNVVAA

-1629 GTTQPGISPEL
+1629 GTTQPGINPLL
-1640 RRAGVVS
+1640 RGAGVVS

-1675 VAVSAF
+1675 IAVSAF

-1723 YGDVAFVFAPQVGKY
+1723 YGDVAFVFAPKIGKY

-1753 DANNPFIDV
+1753 DANNPFIDI

-1790 RNLAKDLADPDN
+1790 RNLAKDFADPNN

-1811 QTMLDQTNAKKQQLL
+1811 QGMLDQTNAKKQALL

-1845 LLRDRFDSLN
+1845 LLRDRFNSLH
-1855 QLVSDPDF
+1855 QLVNDPAF
-1863 ISKNPKGDKGKLPE
+1863 ISKDPKGDKGKLPE

-1884 LMTKQVNSMMV
+1884 LMTKQVNNMMV

-1920 KTLKKLSVGQP
+1920 NTLRKLSVGQP

-1946 DVYRIPTAGI
+1946 DVYRIQTAGI

>member
-1 MSLNMPQSPKPTA
+1 MSLNMPQPSTPNA

-24 QMYAAINAGNPA
+24 QMYAAISAGNPA
-36 PEDVVVVNNIQKML
+36 PEDITVVNNIQKML
-50 AIDLELKHNTD
+50 ALDLELKHTSS
-61 LNKAKDRYAKL
+61 LRKARDRYSKL
-72 DPAVQQGLQFL
+72 DPQIQQGLQFL
-83 NPGADYLEPKKN
+83 NPEADYQKQMSLLSIPKEA
-95 FLGIFKEELVDTFKS
+95 FVETFKS
-110 PFRAVMNVAEQAIN
+110 PFRTVMNIAQQAIN
-124 LGQINYKMNRNA
+124 LGQIQYKMQRNA
-136 YSAGANAPGGEM
+136 ISVADNAPGGER
-148 DKLKAQF
+148 DKAKAVF
-155 EYFLKAKNWS
+155 EYVTTAKNWS
-165 DAWDGHNQWD
+165 DSWDGHNQWD

-237 GQEKDHPMS
+237 GKEKDHPMS

-258 YYQHQRSFGR
+258 YYQRQRSFGR
-268 DITNWANRNHPPKD
+268 DISNWANRNHPPKD
-282 GGIWGNFLI
+282 GGIMSSLVV
-291 PMLLSAPTLGGG
+291 PMLLALPTLGVGQVG
-303 GVYASKDGKRWL
+303 SNKAGTKWL
-315 VENPNPFSKTAYV
+315 VENPNPFSRNAYV

-338 SIATDPLT
+338 SITTDPLT
-346 WITGGSSKA
+346 WITGGSSKG
-355 LTQSERL
+355 LTQSAKL
-362 AENFIAAGK
+362 AEQFIAAGK
-371 AGVATEVRVAD
+371 AGVANEVRVAD
-382 LFANPSFYQ
+382 LFSNPSFYS

-421 AINFPKYDNPLIID
+421 AINFPKYDNPIIID
-435 HLLTTKVLD
+435 HLLSTKVLD

-451 VTDMDTLQ
+451 VTDMNTLQ

-467 VNLIVS
+467 VNWIVS
-473 GRVNNIGYYREN
+473 GRVHNVGYYREN
-485 HVMLERSVRLGT
+485 HVMLERDVRLGT
-497 DRVRAAWEKAF
+497 DRVRAAWEKTF

-521 ESSIAERAASIE
+521 EATIAERAASIE
-533 RVFGEKRLPGVL
+533 KAFGEKRLPGVL
-545 DDPEVDATVK
+545 GDPEVEATVK
-555 ELTRHGKNLARGYA
+555 ELTKFGKNLTRGYA

-582 TNNDMVLKSLPA
+582 TNNDMVLKSIPA

-605 KLIANMIAERFLSVD
+605 KLIANMIAERFLAVD
-620 PAERVDMLYTMFKI
+620 PAERMDMLYSMFKI

-670 IVTPAHLMKDDVLQ
+670 IVTPAHLAKDDVLQ

-701 PRFEELHQELYETMG
+701 PRFEDLHQALYETMG

-767 AIFDFTSGKGRA
+767 AIFYFASGKGRA

-793 IGMIKA
+793 IGMVKA

-834 TVVNRY
+834 TVVDRY

-912 LYGKNA
+912 LYGKND

-933 FRTIAMR
+933 FRTIAMK

-961 NAWSHGRNREVVDF
+961 NTWSHGKNREVIDF
-975 GSLFFKNGALRTFED
+975 GSLFIRNNALRTLED
-990 GEAYVDDVMYGIGFT
+990 GEAYVDDVMRGIGFE
-1005 KKSMSSKPVEL
+1005 KDEAGKW
-1016 PDGYN
+1016 
-1021 FVKVEPNT
+1021 
-1029 GHGSYPGVDVVK
+1029 VVGK
-1041 DGKVIA
+1041 DGESKRA
-1047 TLTWDPT
+1047 TD
-1054 SDIVEGV
+1054 
-1061 FVATKERNRGIAKAL
+1061 
-1076 WAEAKK
+1076 
-1082 ANPALRHS
+1082 
-1090 EYRTPQGDMFAHSTG
+1090 
-1105 DFVPELK
+1105 
-1112 TMGDWTN
+1112 
-1119 AQYEAALE
+1119 
-1127 RAKIRPDSWMVED
+1127 
-1140 ARAVKA
+1140 A
-1146 FVDRFSQT
+1146 FVTRFSQT

-1159 LGKTDAEIAEGI
+1159 IGKTDAEIAEGL

-1177 ELYTIFHGSPD
+1177 ELYTIFHGSPE

-1200 KMDEAIEKMSKSS
+1200 KMDEGFEKIIKAS
-1213 KKSVTDPVA
+1213 KKSISDPKA
-1222 RAKWEADLMSPS
+1222 RAKWEADNMSPS
-1234 YHIRKTP
+1234 YHVRKTP

-1304 LEQRAK
+1304 LEQRGK
-1310 MKPDELQYVED
+1310 MKADELQYVED
-1321 LVKQGT
+1321 LIKQGVP
-1327 TRSDAMLQA
+1327 RSDAMLQA
-1336 DVFFD
+1336 DIFFD

-1354 YADNPAVRT
+1354 YADNPNVRT

-1390 KDHPDKVIYRAGHL
+1390 KDNPDKVVYRAGHL

-1456 LISLAKGEQEK
+1456 LISLAKGEK
-1467 AIAHF
+1467 DAAIAHF

-1534 LLGPVSDN
+1534 LLGPISDN

-1563 QHRSGVYA
+1563 QHRSGIYA
-1571 TSIMQAASFMQAHN
+1571 TSIMQAASFMQAHDE
-1585 LTRLNPE
+1585 TRLEPA

-1600 EQYYNRLGL
+1600 EAYYNRLGL
-1609 TAHNVVAA
+1609 AAHNVVAA

-1629 GTTQPGISPEL
+1629 GTTQPGINPLL
-1640 RRAGVVS
+1640 RGAGVVS

-1675 VAVSAF
+1675 IAVSAF

-1692 VSRDSKAAK
+1692 VSRDSKSAK

-1723 YGDVAFVFAPQVGKY
+1723 YGDVAFVFAPKIGKY

-1753 DANNPFIDV
+1753 DANNPFIDI

-1772 YLKDVAAVRAR
+1772 YLKDVAAVRDR
-1783 AEYFDLD
+1783 AKYFDLD
-1790 RNLAKDLADPDN
+1790 RNLAKDFADPNN

-1811 QTMLDQTNAKKQQLL
+1811 QGMLDQTNAKKQELL

-1845 LLRDRFDSLN
+1845 LLRDRFNSLH
-1855 QLVSDPDF
+1855 QLVNDPMF

-1895 VLEDKDI
+1895 VLEDRDI

-1920 KTLKKLSVGQP
+1920 NTLKKLSVGQP
-1931 TASEAYQSVIFPFLQ
+1931 TASEAYQSVIFPYLQ
-1946 DVYRIPTAGI
+1946 DVYRIQTAGI